1 MYSWVKAEN
10 INLEVSY
17 IYQFKKAFTCENIFG
32 INSSSDNVNILIH
45 LSLKS
50 SLAKLKDKTLY

>member
-17 IYQFKKAFTCENIFG
+17 IYQFKKAFTCENIFV
-32 INSSSDNVNILIH
+32 IKFSSENVNILRLLVIY
-45 LSLKS
+45 LSLDILIS
-50 SLAKLKDKTLY
+50 